1 VKQATL
7 ASGYTLPT
15 HVDAAAARGFGKAA
29 ASELR
34 IPSQLAEILYQRG
47 ITTLA
52 EVRDFLC
59 PQLSMLPGPDSMLG
73 MDQAVAC
80 VLEHCGSDKPIFI
93 HGDYDVDG
101 ITATALLVAFFRET
115 GMDAVHWYIPNRLEE
130 KYGLSKGSI
139 DRLTAL
145 HNCRRGGVLITV
157 DCGISAIQEVAYARS
172 IGLRVIVTD
181 HHEPQ
186 QFLPDADAI
195 LNPKQEGCAFP
206 FSQLSGAGVAFFFAM
221 ALRRAMAA
229 RDFFPAGTAPNLKKY
244 LDLVALGTV
253 ADVVPLVGVNRILVR
268 AGLEVLSAKDR
279 YGVFSLCENC
289 GLRDLPVQS
298 EDIAFKLAPRINAA
312 GRLGQP
318 HHGVNLLLAT
328 SRDQAQD
335 SARILE
341 ELNAER
347 KQLELETL
355 DTVLEK
361 CEIQSQAGWSGLSV
375 YDGNCHPGV
384 VGILASRIVER
395 FNKPAIVFTDASTN
409 DAGQFVKGSG
419 RSVPGT
425 NLFEVLQ
432 RCSPWIEQFGGH
444 AMAVGLTVAKAH
456 LNAFAA
462 AFHEQIMGVGIL
474 EGEVEAGRIRVDYHV
489 QEISLLT
496 EDFFRAVQLLQPY
509 GEGNPEPV
517 FLLTN
522 ERIFQPR
529 NLKGHL
535 SFQVRPGCNGETING
550 IGFHLW
556 QEDLDLYNPVD
567 LLFHLKRSWYRG
579 AERYQMQALHIAS
592 P

>member
-1 VKQATL
+1 
-7 ASGYTLPT
+7 
-15 HVDAAAARGFGKAA
+15 
-29 ASELR
+29 
-34 IPSQLAEILYQRG
+34 
-47 ITTLA
+47 
-52 EVRDFLC
+52 
-59 PQLSMLPGPDSMLG
+59 LG

-80 VLEHCGSDKPIFI
+80 ILELCDSGKPIFI

-115 GMDAVHWYIPNRLEE
+115 GMGAVHWYIPNRLEE
-130 KYGLSKGSI
+130 KYGLSKSSI

-145 HNCRRGGVLITV
+145 HDCRRGGVLITV
-157 DCGISAIQEVAYARS
+157 DCGISAVQEVAYARS
-172 IGLRVIVTD
+172 LGLQVIVTD

-186 QFLPDADAI
+186 QLLPEADAI

-206 FSQLSGAGVAFFFAM
+206 FSQLSGVGVAFFFVM

-229 RDFFPAGTAPNLKKY
+229 RGFFSACTAPNLKKY

-253 ADVVPLVGVNRILVR
+253 ADVVPLVGINRILVR
-268 AGLEVLSAKDR
+268 AGLEVLSTKDR
-279 YGVFSLCENC
+279 YGVFFLCENC
-289 GLRDLPVQS
+289 GLLDLPVQS

-328 SRDQAQD
+328 SRDQARD
-335 SARILE
+335 AARILE

-347 KQLELETL
+347 KHLELETL
-355 DTVLEK
+355 GNVLDK
-361 CEIQSQAGWSGLSV
+361 CGVQSQAGRSGLSV

-384 VGILASRIVER
+384 VGILASRLVER
-395 FNKPAIVFTDASTN
+395 FNKPAIVFTDVSST
-409 DAGQFVKGSG
+409 DAGQYIKGSG

-444 AMAVGLTVAKAH
+444 AMAVGLTIAKAN

-462 AFHEQIMGVGIL
+462 AFDEQIMGLGTPKGE
-474 EGEVEAGRIRVDYHV
+474 EGAGRIRVDYHV
-489 QEISLLT
+489 QENSLLT
-496 EDFFRAVQLLQPY
+496 EDFFRAMQLLQPC

-517 FLLTN
+517 FLLTG

-535 SFQVRPGCNGETING
+535 GFQVRPGCNGETING

-556 QEDLDLYNPVD
+556 QESLDLYNPVD
-567 LLFHLKRSWYRG
+567 LLFYLKRSWYRG
-579 AERYQMQALHIAS
+579 VERYQLQALHIAS
-592 P
+592 S

>member
-1 VKQATL
+1 MKQPTP
-7 ASGYTLPT
+7 ASGYILPT
-15 HVDAAAARGFGKAA
+15 YTDAAAVREFGKAA

-34 IPSQLAEILYQRG
+34 IPPQLGEILYQRG
-47 ITTLA
+47 IATLA
-52 EVRDFLC
+52 ELRDFLF
-59 PQLSMLPGPDSMLG
+59 PQLSMLPGPDSMQG
-73 MDQAVAC
+73 MDRAVAC
-80 VLEHCGSDKPIFI
+80 IVELCGSGKPIFI

-115 GMDAVHWYIPNRLEE
+115 GMGAVHWYIPNRLEE
-130 KYGLSKGSI
+130 KYGLSKSSI

-145 HNCRRGGVLITV
+145 HDCRRGGVLITV
-157 DCGISAIQEVAYARS
+157 DCGISAVEEVAYARS
-172 IGLRVIVTD
+172 LGLQVIVTD

-186 QFLPDADAI
+186 KLLPEADAI
-195 LNPKQEGCAFP
+195 LNPKQAGCAFP
-206 FSQLSGAGVAFFFAM
+206 FSQLSGAGVAFFLAM
-221 ALRRAMAA
+221 ALRRAMTA
-229 RDFFPAGTAPNLKKY
+229 RDFFAAGNAPNLKKY

-253 ADVVPLVGVNRILVR
+253 ADVVPLVGINRILVR

-289 GLRDLPVQS
+289 GLRDLPVQA

-328 SRDQAQD
+328 SREQARN

-341 ELNAER
+341 ELNSER
-347 KQLELETL
+347 KRLELETL
-355 DTVLEK
+355 DNVLEK
-361 CEIQSQAGWSGLSV
+361 CEVQSQVGWSGLSV
-375 YDGNCHPGV
+375 YDGKCHPGV
-384 VGILASRIVER
+384 AGILASRIVER
-395 FNKPAIVFTDASTN
+395 FNKPAIVFTDASRN
-409 DAGQFVKGSG
+409 DAGQFIKGSG

-444 AMAVGLTVAKAH
+444 AMAVGLTIAKAD
-456 LNAFAA
+456 LDSFAM
-462 AFHEQIMGVGIL
+462 AFHEQIMGLKTLI
-474 EGEVEAGRIRVDYHV
+474 GEKGESRIRADYHV
-489 QEISLLT
+489 QESSLLT
-496 EDFFRAVQLLQPY
+496 EDFFRAMQLLQPC

-517 FLLTN
+517 FLMTGA
-522 ERIFQPR
+522 RIFQPR

-535 SFQVRPGCNGETING
+535 GFQIRPGCNGETVSG

-556 QEDLDLYNPVD
+556 QDSLDLHNPVD

-579 AERYQMQALHIAS
+579 VERYQLQALHLAS